1 MAIDRN
7 YVSEMDKFLQAFDEK
22 PESHS
27 ESRKAEEEKYKKINK
42 LRDEAQQDSEDSKL
56 WKDF

>member
-7 YVSEMDKFLQAFDEK
+7 YVSEMDKFLKEFDEK

-27 ESRKAEEEKYKKINK
+27 ESRRAEEEKYKKIHD
-42 LRDEAQQDSEDSKL
+42 LRDNQYPERQKSKI

>member
-1 MAIDRN
+1 MSIDRN
-7 YVSEMDKFLQAFDEK
+7 YVSEMDNFLKELDKK

-27 ESRKAEEEKYKKINK
+27 DSRAAEEAKYKRINE
-42 LRDEAQQDSEDSKL
+42 LRDNSQDTESKSKI

>member
-1 MAIDRN
+1 MSIDRN
-7 YVSEMDKFLQAFDEK
+7 FVSEMDNFLAELDTK

-27 ESRKAEEEKYKKINK
+27 DSRAAEEAKYKRINE
-42 LRDEAQQDSEDSKL
+42 LRDNAQKSESKEKI